1 MAEPTL
7 TIVTGLSGAGK
18 SQALRCFEDLGFFC
32 VENMPPGL
40 IPKFAE
46 LCSASENRRVAV
58 VMDIRG
64 DELAGDMAEGLRALE
79 ERGDSYQILFLDASD
94 EALVR
99 RFKETR
105 RKHPLSQRYDSLL
118 DAIRAERAW
127 LSSLKAR
134 ADRIIDTSEM
144 SARQLREEITS
155 TVVAGGGRLTITVV
169 SFGYKFG
176 IPPDSDLVFDV
187 RFLANP
193 NYIEELR
200 PLDGTDERVREYVL
214 GDWLTRQYCEHLVDF
229 LRFLLP
235 HYVTE
240 GKSYLGASIG
250 CTGGRHRSVVIAD
263 EVAKALQEMDYGV
276 RVHHRDVNRR

>member
-1 MAEPTL
+1 MAEPTF

-40 IPKFAE
+40 VPKFAE
-46 LCSASENRRVAV
+46 LCSASDNRNVAV

-64 DELAGDMAEGLRALE
+64 DEFAGDVDEALQVLD
-79 ERGDSYQILFLDASD
+79 ERDQAYQILFLDASD
-94 EALVR
+94 DALVR

-105 RKHPLSQRYDSLL
+105 RKHPLAQRYDSLL
-118 DAIRAERAW
+118 DSIGAERAW

-134 ADRIIDTSEM
+134 ADKTIDTSDLSSRE
-144 SARQLREEITS
+144 LREEITG

-169 SFGYKFG
+169 SFGYKYG

-187 RFLANP
+187 RFLSNP

-214 GDWLTRQYCEHLVDF
+214 GDWLTGQCTERLVDF

-250 CTGGRHRSVVIAD
+250 CTGGKHRSVVIAD
-263 EVAKALQEMDYGV
+263 EVAGALREMDYRV
-276 RVHHRDVNRR
+276 RVHHRDVKRK